1 MPCPKLLNCVK
12 DCEDYV
18 LDTANKTH
26 INNLVQLQIR
36 TQLTLGQAVQQ
47 QAKHEEDLSENWIAE
62 AEATLTGVQ
71 RILDAAAVK
80 SSDGIVRPFV
90 GKGSKSRA
98 RERPMPR
105 PSLEHEVRQAVR
117 EYLHMAETLSS
128 EEAPLNALAVAERL
142 NFNRKTLKKYG
153 LDADIASAAE
163 RQSRNGEL
171 SPKIKARRSMNNMLR
186 DRSQEIE
193 ALRHRCEAL
202 VATVCL
208 VEGNAQRLGID
219 PAELW
224 RPLAVPERSLPHT
237 GGRRFPRV

>member
-1 MPCPKLLNCVK
+1 
-12 DCEDYV
+12 
-18 LDTANKTH
+18 
-26 INNLVQLQIR
+26 
-36 TQLTLGQAVQQ
+36 
-47 QAKHEEDLSENWIAE
+47 
-62 AEATLTGVQ
+62 
-71 RILDAAAVK
+71 
-80 SSDGIVRPFV
+80 
-90 GKGSKSRA
+90 
-98 RERPMPR
+98 MPR

-193 ALRHRCEAL
+193 ALRHRAMPN
-202 VATVCL
+202 
-208 VEGNAQRLGID
+208 GW
-219 PAELW
+219 ELTLLSCGGHW
-224 RPLAVPERSLPHT
+224 PFQSDLCRTLAVVASLAF
-237 GGRRFPRV
+237 RR

>member
-1 MPCPKLLNCVK
+1 
-12 DCEDYV
+12 
-18 LDTANKTH
+18 
-26 INNLVQLQIR
+26 
-36 TQLTLGQAVQQ
+36 
-47 QAKHEEDLSENWIAE
+47 
-62 AEATLTGVQ
+62 
-71 RILDAAAVK
+71 
-80 SSDGIVRPFV
+80 
-90 GKGSKSRA
+90 
-98 RERPMPR
+98 MPR
-105 PSLEHEVRQAVR
+105 PSLKHEVRQAVR
-117 EYLHMAETLSS
+117 EYLRMAETLSS

-153 LDADIASAAE
+153 LDAEIASAAE

-171 SPKIKARRSMNNMLR
+171 SPKIKARRSMNNILR